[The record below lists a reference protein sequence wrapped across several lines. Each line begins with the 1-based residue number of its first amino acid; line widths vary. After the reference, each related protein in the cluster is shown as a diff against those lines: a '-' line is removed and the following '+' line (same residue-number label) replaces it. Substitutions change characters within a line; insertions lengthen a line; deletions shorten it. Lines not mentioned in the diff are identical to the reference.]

1 MLERL
6 KTWAAALKREALV
19 LWFASRDPR
28 APWYA
33 KGLAVLIVAYAL
45 SPIDLIPDFIP
56 VIGYLDEIILLPG
69 AIWLALKLMPREVL
83 LDSRARARAWLE
95 AHTGRIHAAG
105 SPRRPSCC
113 CGLSLCGR
121 SGCGCARVRSRY
133 LVNSTRRHSESE
145 RNKT

>member
-28 APWYA
+28 SPWYA
-33 KGLAVLIVAYAL
+33 KWLAVLIVAYAL

-56 VIGYLDEIILLPG
+56 IIGYLDEIILLPG
-69 AIWLALKLMPREVL
+69 AIWLVLKLMPPEVL

-95 AHTGRIHAAG
+95 AHRPKPRNWIAAVAILLLWIVVLWALWAWLI
-105 SPRRPSCC
+105 RPHF
-113 CGLSLCGR
+113 LP
-121 SGCGCARVRSRY
+121 
-133 LVNSTRRHSESE
+133 
-145 RNKT
+145 K